1 MNYLYSGLSVPEASE
16 KLGITKVT
24 GYIWLERWNE
34 NGYDGI
40 IPRFTGGRPSKLTD
54 EEKIELKEILKERD
68 DWKTKEIR
76 KLICDKFNVEYSL
89 KQVGIILKNLG
100 LKFAR
105 PYPKDYHRPVDAE
118 EQLKKKKNLNK
129 VLLKKPDIIGFF

>member
-1 MNYLYSGLSVPEASE
+1 MKNWELR
-16 KLGITKVT
+16 KLQDIL
-24 GYIWLERWNE
+24 WLERWNE

-40 IPRFTGGRPSKLTD
+40 IPSFAGGRPSKLTD

-89 KQVGIILKNLG
+89 KQVGIILKKL
-100 LKFAR
+100 R
-105 PYPKDYHRPVDAE
+105 TE
-118 EQLKKKKNLNK
+118 
-129 VLLKKPDIIGFF
+129 IC

>member
-1 MNYLYSGLSVPEASE
+1 MKNWELR
-16 KLGITKVT
+16 KLQDIL
-24 GYIWLERWNE
+24 WLERWNE

-40 IPRFTGGRPSKLTD
+40 IPRFAGGRPSKLTY

-89 KQVGIILKNLG
+89 KQVGIILKKL
-100 LKFAR
+100 R
-105 PYPKDYHRPVDAE
+105 TE
-118 EQLKKKKNLNK
+118 
-129 VLLKKPDIIGFF
+129 IC

>member
-1 MNYLYSGLSVPEASE
+1 MKNW
-16 KLGITKVT
+16 KLRKLQDIL
-24 GYIWLERWNE
+24 WLERWNE

-40 IPRFTGGRPSKLTD
+40 IPRFAGGRPSKLTE

-89 KQVGIILKNLG
+89 KQVGIILKKL
-100 LKFAR
+100 R
-105 PYPKDYHRPVDAE
+105 TE
-118 EQLKKKKNLNK
+118 
-129 VLLKKPDIIGFF
+129 IC

>member
-24 GYIWLERWNE
+24 GYVWLERWNE
-34 NGYDGI
+34 NGYEGI
-40 IPRFTGGRPSKLTD
+40 IPSFAGGRPSKLTE

-105 PYPKDYHRPVDAE
+105 PYPKDYRRPVDAE
-118 EQLKKKKNLNK
+118 EQ
-129 VLLKKPDIIGFF
+129 